1 MKTYMVNNFIF
12 ITFPQ
17 HRNQVRKGDKVILY
31 FESIIFT
38 DLPANLFRQKA
49 ATCLIQSQVL
59 IFKNIL
65 FKMFLSL
72 FLVSDILYFSD

>member
-1 MKTYMVNNFIF
+1 MKTCIVNNFIF

-17 HRNQVRKGDKVILY
+17 HRNHVRKGDKVILF

-38 DLPANLFRQKA
+38 GLTANLLSQKA
-49 ATCLIQSQVL
+49 TTCLKQSQVL

-65 FKMFLSL
+65 FKLCFYL
-72 FLVSDILYFSD
+72 FLNI